1 MHDALILPIA
11 EAITAEV
18 SDNVKALRLDA
29 FKTLN
34 AQLATF
40 QRKGYDERL
49 IDDIAEKRAEFIN
62 QATSKTEME
71 KILHPDYNNS
81 PQYGIAAEEII
92 FWGEASLRYPLRQK
106 DAERFFDLVKKFY
119 KGE

>member
-1 MHDALILPIA
+1 MLD
-11 EAITAEV
+11 
-18 SDNVKALRLDA
+18 KADA

-34 AQLATF
+34 EQLTTF

-49 IDDIAEKRAEFIN
+49 IDDIAEKRAAYIN
-62 QATSKTEME
+62 AATSKTEME

-81 PQYGIAAEEII
+81 PKYGIAAEEII

-119 KGE
+119 EEE